1 MTDLDVTVTQNS
13 PVPLYYQ
20 VARQLE
26 TAISSGQL
34 AKGAFLPSEIELSA
48 SWGISRPTARRAIQE
63 LVGQGLLVRRRG
75 VGTQVVNAQ
84 LRRSASLS
92 SLHHDLAQAG
102 RTPGTTVLEL
112 GTVPADEQIASAL
125 GLSTGA
131 PVVYMERVR
140 LADGEPLALMRNW
153 LIPEV
158 VEGLTTHEL
167 ESSGLYQLL
176 SNRRV
181 QPHVADRVLGAKVA
195 TRAEARALHLKPGA
209 ALVTMQVTIQD
220 VTGRPFDFGRH
231 VYNADEYTVEM
242 RVIG

>member
-1 MTDLDVTVTQNS
+1 MTELDVTVSQNS

-63 LVGQGLLVRRRG
+63 LVDQGLLVRRRG

-102 RTPGTTVLEL
+102 RAPGTTVLEY
-112 GTVPADEQIASAL
+112 GSVRADEQVAAAL
-125 GLSTGA
+125 GLSVRDQ
-131 PVVYMERVR
+131 VVYLERIR

-153 LIPEV
+153 LVPEV
-158 VEGLTTHEL
+158 VEGLTTQDL

-181 QPHVADRVLGAKVA
+181 QPHVADRVIGAKAA
-195 TRAEARALHLKPGA
+195 TRSEARALQLRPGA
-209 ALVTMQVTIQD
+209 PLVTMQVIIQD
-220 VTGRPFDFGRH
+220 VTGRSFDFGRH
-231 VYNADEYTVEM
+231 VYNAEEYTVEM
-242 RVIG
+242 RVVG

>member
-1 MTDLDVTVTQNS
+1 MTELDVTVSQNS
-13 PVPLYYQ
+13 PVPLYHQ

-26 TAISSGQL
+26 TAISSGKL

-48 SWGISRPTARRAIQE
+48 SWRISRPTARRAIQE
-63 LVGQGLLVRRRG
+63 LVDQGLLVRRRG

-92 SLHHDLAQAG
+92 GLHHDLARAG
-102 RTPGTTVLEL
+102 RAPGTTVLEY
-112 GTVPADEQIASAL
+112 GQVRADEKIAAAL
-125 GLSTGA
+125 GLSAGDQ
-131 PVVYMERVR
+131 VVYLERIR

-153 LIPEV
+153 LVPAD
-158 VEGLTTHEL
+158 VEGLTTQDL

-181 QPHVADRVLGAKVA
+181 QPHVADRVIGAKAA
-195 TRAEARALHLKPGA
+195 TRSEAAALRLKPGA
-209 ALVTMQVTIQD
+209 PLVTMQVITQD
-220 VTGRPFDFGRH
+220 VTGRSFDFGRH

-242 RVIG
+242 RVVG

>member
-1 MTDLDVTVTQNS
+1 MTDLDVTVSQNS

-26 TAISSGQL
+26 SAISSGQL
-34 AKGAFLPSEIELSA
+34 AKGAFLPSKIELSA

-63 LVGQGLLVRRRG
+63 LVDQGLLVRRRG

-102 RTPGTTVLEL
+102 RVPGTTVLAL
-112 GTVPADEQIASAL
+112 SSVQADEQIGSAL
-125 GLSTGA
+125 GLSTGN
-131 PVVYMERVR
+131 PVTYLERVR

-153 LIPEV
+153 LVPDV
-158 VEGLTTHEL
+158 VEGLTEQDL
-167 ESSGLYQLL
+167 ESFGLYQLL
-176 SNRRV
+176 NNRRV
-181 QPHVADRVLGAKVA
+181 QPHVADRVIGAKA
-195 TRAEARALHLKPGA
+195 ANRAEAHALHLKPGA
-209 ALVTMQVTIQD
+209 PLVTMQVIVQD

-231 VYNADEYTVEM
+231 VYNSEQYTVEM
-242 RVIG
+242 RVVR